1 MSVRNP
7 DDPQLK
13 VWRRTVKKRDRH
25 KCQFPECRAKT
36 KLQAHHV
43 IRWADNIAKR
53 YDVTNGITLCK
64 SHHKIV
70 TGNED
75 AYIALFTEIVSKKK
89 HKI

>member
-1 MSVRNP
+1 MSSRDP

-13 VWRRTVKKRDRH
+13 KWRKTVKKRDRH
-25 KCQFPECRAKT
+25 RCQFPECRAKT
-36 KLQAHHV
+36 KLQAHH
-43 IRWADNIAKR
+43 IARWADNIVKR

-64 SHHKIV
+64 NHHKLV
-70 TGNED
+70 TGNEA